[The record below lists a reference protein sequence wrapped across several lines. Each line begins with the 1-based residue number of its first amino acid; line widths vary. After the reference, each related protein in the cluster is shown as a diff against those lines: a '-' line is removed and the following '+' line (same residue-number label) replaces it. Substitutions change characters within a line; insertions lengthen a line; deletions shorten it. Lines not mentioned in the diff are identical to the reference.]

1 MNLPLHRVII
11 LCSIAVLHCYDVQL
25 VLGAAKAL
33 AAAVAYVGYNFIDLM
48 CCVSNV
54 LFVL

>member
-33 AAAVAYVGYNFIDLM
+33 AATVAYVGYNFY
-48 CCVSNV
+48 
-54 LFVL
+54 